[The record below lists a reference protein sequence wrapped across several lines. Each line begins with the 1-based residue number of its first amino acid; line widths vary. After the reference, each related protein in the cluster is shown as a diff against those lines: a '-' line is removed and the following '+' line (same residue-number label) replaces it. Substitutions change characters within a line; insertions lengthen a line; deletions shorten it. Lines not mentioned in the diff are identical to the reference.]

1 MSMGM
6 DAQCYLCHFRRN
18 IETARS
24 FGDEAAATA
33 FARDLMQLYLSLPED
48 AASPTAAPGTAAL
61 FQKHFGLSGDRYRQ
75 EKEQSNAFVMARL
88 EAIQEKVKNAEDPV
102 YAGLQMAILG
112 NYIDFSAL
120 QGEVSFEKLD
130 TLLNQAEE
138 MELCRKT
145 YARLRQEL
153 GQGRKLLYLT
163 DNAGE
168 IGFDRV
174 WAEAIRD
181 AFPNLEITFCVRGGP
196 ALNDATR
203 EDAKAVGIP
212 FPVIDN
218 GNTVPGTDL
227 TRLGQ
232 EARQALEAADVII
245 AKGQANVE
253 TLLGCGYPIF
263 YAFLVKCP
271 RFVERFQKP
280 KLTPMLVA
288 ERDIR
293 YKIQDTR

>member
-1 MSMGM
+1 MSIGM
-6 DAQCYLCHFRRN
+6 DAQCYLCHLRRN
-18 IETARS
+18 VETARS
-24 FGDEAAATA
+24 LGDEATATA
-33 FARDLMQLYLSLPED
+33 FAKALMELYLTLPPD
-48 AASPTAAPGTAAL
+48 AASPTIAPATNEL
-61 FQKHFGLSGDRYRQ
+61 FRKFYGLEQDRYRE
-75 EKEQSNAFVMARL
+75 EKEASNAFVLQRL
-88 EAIQEKVKNAEDPV
+88 EEIRQRVVSAEDPLL
-102 YAGLQMAILG
+102 AGIQMAILG

-130 TLLNQAEE
+130 NLLDKAGE
-138 MELCRKT
+138 MELDLTVYEELRSRLSQAKT
-145 YARLRQEL
+145 
-153 GQGRKLLYLT
+153 LLYLT

-174 WAEAIRD
+174 LAEVMSTQY
-181 AFPNLEITFCVRGGP
+181 PQLNITFCVRGGP

-203 EDAKAVGIP
+203 EDAAAVGIP

-227 TRLGQ
+227 KLMGK
-232 EARQALEAADVII
+232 EARQAFETADLIF

-271 RFVERFQKP
+271 RFIDRFQKP
-280 KLTPMLVA
+280 KLTPMLVK
-288 ERDIR
+288 E
-293 YKIQDTR
+293 

>member
-1 MSMGM
+1 MSIGM
-6 DAQCYLCHFRRN
+6 DAQCYLCHLRRN
-18 IETARS
+18 VETARS
-24 FGDEAAATA
+24 LGDEETATA
-33 FARDLMQLYLSLPED
+33 FAKALMELYLTMPAD
-48 AASPTAAPGTAAL
+48 AASPTVAPATNAL
-61 FQKHFGLSGDRYRQ
+61 FQKFYGLDPDRYRS
-75 EKEQSNAFVMARL
+75 EKEASNAFVLQRL
-88 EAIQEKVKNAEDPV
+88 DAIRQRVQSAKDPLL
-102 YAGLQMAILG
+102 AGIQMAILG

-130 TLLNQAEE
+130 ALLDTAGE
-138 MELCRKT
+138 MELDLGVYEELRR
-145 YARLRQEL
+145 RLSKAEN
-153 GQGRKLLYLT
+153 LLYLT

-174 WAEAIRD
+174 LAEVMSTEYPA
-181 AFPNLEITFCVRGGP
+181 LKITFCVRGGP

-203 EDAKAVGIP
+203 ADAAAVGIP

-227 TRLGQ
+227 NLMGP
-232 EARQALEAADVII
+232 EAKQAFEAADVIF

-271 RFVERFQKP
+271 RFIDRFQKP

-288 ERDIR
+288 EERI
-293 YKIQDTR
+293 

>member
-18 IETARS
+18 IETART

-33 FARDLMQLYLSLPED
+33 FAKDLMALYLSLPED

-61 FQKHFGLSGDRYRQ
+61 FQKHFGVSEDRYRQ

-88 EAIQEKVKNAEDPV
+88 DAIREKVQKAEDPV

-130 TLLNQAEE
+130 DLLDKAGE
-138 MELCRKT
+138 MVLSGDT
-145 YARLRQEL
+145 YDRLRQKLES
-153 GQGRKLLYLT
+153 GRKLLYLT

-174 WAEAIRD
+174 WAEAIHQ
-181 AFPNLEITFCVRGGP
+181 AFPQLEITFCVRGGP

-203 EDAKAVGIP
+203 EDAQAVGIP

-232 EARQALEAADVII
+232 AAKAALAAADVII

-271 RFVERFQKP
+271 RFMDRFQKP
-280 KLTPMLVA
+280 KLTPMLV
-288 ERDIR
+288 EE
-293 YKIQDTR
+293 QG

>member
-1 MSMGM
+1 MSIGM
-6 DAQCYLCHFRRN
+6 DAQCYLCHLRRN
-18 IETARS
+18 VETARS
-24 FGDEAAATA
+24 LGDEATATA
-33 FARDLMQLYLSLPED
+33 FAKALMELYLETPPE
-48 AASPTAAPGTAAL
+48 AASPTIAPATNAL
-61 FQKHFGLSGDRYRQ
+61 FQKFYGLDPDRYKA
-75 EKEQSNAFVMARL
+75 EKEASNAFVL
-88 EAIQEKVKNAEDPV
+88 ERMDAIRQRVEAAEDPLF
-102 YAGLQMAILG
+102 AGIQMAILG

-130 TLLNQAEE
+130 AFLDQAGQ
-138 MELCRKT
+138 MELDLAVYEDLCQ
-145 YARLRQEL
+145 RLSRAE
-153 GQGRKLLYLT
+153 KLLYLT

-174 WAEAIRD
+174 LAEVMSTKY
-181 AFPNLEITFCVRGGP
+181 PQLKITFCVRGGP

-203 EDAKAVGIP
+203 TDAAAVGLP

-227 TRLGQ
+227 TLMGP
-232 EARQALEAADVII
+232 EAREAFRGADVIF

-271 RFVERFQKP
+271 RFIDRFQKP

-288 ERDIR
+288 E
-293 YKIQDTR
+293 Q